1 MKELKEISWF
11 EHKNRVSSYY
21 GATRV
26 KIRLDDLE
34 AVMRAA
40 KKTIKF
46 YLDHDSYLGGG
57 LTVEAKE
64 MADAYRNV
72 SRQLELVQKT
82 AKSKAEE
89 KVNKEYKIK

>member
-1 MKELKEISWF
+1 MIKEINWF
-11 EHKNRVSSYY
+11 EYRDRISTYY

-26 KIRLDDLE
+26 KVRLDELE
-34 AVMRAA
+34 AIMRAA

-64 MADAYRNV
+64 MAEAYKNMAL
-72 SRQLELVQKT
+72 QLEAIQKA
-82 AKSKAEE
+82 AKLKAEE
-89 KVNKEYKIK
+89 KVSKEYKIK

>member
-1 MKELKEISWF
+1 MIKEINWF
-11 EHKNRVSSYY
+11 EYRDRINTYY

-26 KIRLDDLE
+26 KVRLDELE
-34 AVMRAA
+34 TIMRAA

-64 MADAYRNV
+64 MAEAYKNM
-72 SRQLELVQKT
+72 SRQLEAIQM
-82 AKSKAEE
+82 AARSKAEE
-89 KVNKEYKIK
+89 KVSKEYKIK